1 MQPCFKCDQLLPEDA
16 QFCPNCGNSAPVPV
30 DPDCPRCDNP
40 LPPGAKFCPACG
52 LPVAPPERPKGALPV
67 SVITER
73 EVRDGFAQAFQHYFG
88 EEYPKLPI
96 ERVRERLA
104 ASPFQKVLDNKLAQ
118 LQRDTLFMLDRE
130 QPPAAQWSYLA
141 YAFYDLLDYFTIRYC
156 QDLTGDPLPEAILKY
171 QNKTRREINLFQL
184 IFDYLE
190 LETTD
195 RRVYTDFIRDMPK
208 EKLRNASHSF
218 LFPPKD
224 ERILFISDQSTFGSL
239 REGYA
244 MTEAAIYW
252 KAHFE
257 KPAHVRFDNL
267 REIKRQEK
275 WITINGL
282 YFNVSPAL
290 NLRMLKLLRK
300 LQFLYNPALV

>member
-1 MQPCFKCDQLLPEDA
+1 MRSCFKCDQALPESA
-16 QFCPNCGNSAPVPV
+16 QFCPNCGNSAPVPAEA
-30 DPDCPRCDNP
+30 RCARCSEP
-40 LPPGAKFCPACG
+40 VPASAKFCPHCG
-52 LPVAPPERPKGALPV
+52 LPQTPPERPSGALPV
-67 SVITER
+67 TVITER
-73 EVRDGFAQAFQHYFG
+73 EVRDGFAQAFQHYFT
-88 EEYPKLPI
+88 EEYPALDI
-96 ERVRERLA
+96 DRVRERLA
-104 ASPFQKVLDNKLAQ
+104 ASSFQPVLDNKLTQ
-118 LQRDTLFMLDRE
+118 LQRDTLFMQDQGRRND
-130 QPPAAQWSYLA
+130 AQWSYLA
-141 YAFYDLLDYFTIRYC
+141 YAFYDLLDYFTIRFC
-156 QDLTGDPLPEAILKY
+156 QDLTGDPLPEEILKY
-171 QNKTRREINLFQL
+171 QNKTRRDINLFQL

-190 LETTD
+190 LEHTD
-195 RRVYTDFIRDMPK
+195 RRVYTDFVRDMPK

-224 ERILFISDQSTFGSL
+224 ERILFVSDQSTFGSL

-257 KPAHVRFDNL
+257 KAAHVRYDNL

-300 LQFLYNPALV
+300 LQFLYNPGLV